1 MTDSFELPCP
11 AEPSPAGSPSPVV
24 PSPVVPPPRA
34 EAPSP
39 VAARA
44 AMRLADALMKVSVLD
59 DLEVRRMCVD
69 NALERLGLRL
79 SVREFAEKKSHL
91 VAMVRAFGSVP
102 EGWRH
107 LAETV
112 QFLADYDL
120 PSQHV
125 ASLADPEEVL
135 PLHDEAAQDELALLL
150 AGLDRKTLP
159 GLAEVYAGAAGDRHG
174 ALPKAVHTA
183 WEAYELLSHCNS
195 VPGRAPRTVR
205 FLQELATHLAQERG
219 DEVRRWIS
227 RQVRAAAESDP
238 EARRILEDSRR
249 GARERAGRQPHPA
262 RLMVRLQPPTGSAD
276 RVHVTCWSNTGRTWE
291 PRRRDERLV
300 PTVELKRYVA
310 EIVNREEARLRAHR
324 GGVILEFI
332 LPLELLNERVEDW
345 PRVGAFGEQ
354 SWGNTLHAPLG
365 LDYHVVVRS
374 LERMEALQL
383 HRAWNERWSV
393 LEGESVAR
401 AHRCARGD
409 GPARLQL
416 YAHLKRNPSV
426 VLMTLGSPP
435 DDEEGR
441 HELLLGLQAGLPVL
455 IWSHDGALVEEQH
468 TVAEAAL
475 KDGRENFH
483 EGMARLRFVP
493 DPADNAGAPSVS
505 SRLAVLWDDPSRLPE
520 LPEPIV

>member
-1 MTDSFELPCP
+1 M
-11 AEPSPAGSPSPVV
+11 
-24 PSPVVPPPRA
+24 
-34 EAPSP
+34 
-39 VAARA
+39 AARA

-59 DLEVRRMCVD
+59 DLDVRRMCVD

-91 VAMVRAFGSVP
+91 VAMVRAFGAVP
-102 EGWRH
+102 DGWRH

-125 ASLADPEEVL
+125 ASLADPGVL

-150 AGLDRKTLP
+150 AGLDRTTLP
-159 GLAEVYAGAAGDRHG
+159 RLAEVYARASGDRHG
-174 ALPKAVHTA
+174 PLPEAVHTA

-227 RQVRAAAESDP
+227 REVRAAAESDP

-249 GARERAGRQPHPA
+249 GAWERAGRQSHPA
-262 RLMVRLQPPTGSAD
+262 RLMVRLRPPTGSAD

-300 PTVELKRYVA
+300 PSDELQRHVA
-310 EIVNREEARLRAHR
+310 EIVNREEARLRDHR

-332 LPLELLNERVEDW
+332 LPLALLNERVEDW
-345 PRVGAFGEQ
+345 PRFGAFGEQ
-354 SWGNTLHAPLG
+354 PWGETLHAPLG

-393 LEGESVAR
+393 LEGESGAR

-416 YAHLKRNPSV
+416 YAHLKHNPSV

-455 IWSHDGALVEEQH
+455 IWSHEGALVEEQH

-475 KDGRENFH
+475 KDDRGNFH
-483 EGMARLRFVP
+483 KGMARLRFVP
-493 DPADNAGAPSVS
+493 DRADNAGAASLS
-505 SRLAVLWDDPSRLPE
+505 SRFAVLWDDPSRLPE